1 MKTVSVREMRQVLSG
16 LEDLLEEVG
25 ELVITRRGRAIAR
38 LVPLT
43 PGRRPPSRRRLRE
56 EMPALSEG
64 SEMLVREDRDK
75 R

>member
-1 MKTVSVREMRQVLSG
+1 MKTVSVREMRQVLAG

-43 PGRRPPSRRRLRE
+43 PVRRVPSRRRLRE
-56 EMPALSEG
+56 EMPYLTEG
-64 SEMLVREDRDK
+64 SELLVRKDRDE